1 MIWTHQQIRE
11 YLDKWKEKQIYICEK
26 KETKAG
32 RTLQQNKTWYKLFW
46 WIAKHLWND
55 IQEVK
60 IYFMIWCFGSKKICL
75 SLNEMEIPIVSETHK
90 LTKEQWIFLIDT
102 LITFTKI
109 KNIPIEICSNDI
121 KSLYDSYK

>member
-1 MIWTHQQIRE
+1 MIWKPQELI
-11 YLDKWKEKQIYICEK
+11 EKLQKAKDELYVLEK
-26 KETKAG
+26 KESKAW
-32 RTLQQNKTWYKLFW
+32 RTLAQNKTWYKLFW

-60 IYFMIWCFGSKKICL
+60 IYFMIGCFWSQKICL
-75 SLNEMEIPIVSETHK
+75 SSQEMEIPIISETHK

-109 KNIPIEICSNDI
+109 KNIPIEITSAEITN
-121 KSLYDSYK
+121 LYDNYN